1 MTISEYLKQL
11 HPDWIEILTDEPEPQ
26 LKLEL

>member
-1 MTISEYLKQL
+1 MTISEYLKEL
-11 HPDWIEILTDEPEPQ
+11 HPDWIVILTDEPELQ